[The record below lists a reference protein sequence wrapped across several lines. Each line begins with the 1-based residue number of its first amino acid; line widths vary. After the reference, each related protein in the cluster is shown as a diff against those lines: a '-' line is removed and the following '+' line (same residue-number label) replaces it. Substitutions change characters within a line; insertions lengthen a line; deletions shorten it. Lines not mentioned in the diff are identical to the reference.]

1 MKIMDMEWLRR
12 NRQPL
17 WVFALYFVSIAG
29 FGGVYWRLYYTNN
42 ANFWFNE
49 DIYKSQYSAA
59 RNLYEREF
67 REEAQ
72 AVALLTGELD
82 AVNTVDSDFRKGLL
96 SESADREGTTVRSPS
111 GYIMRLQ
118 EMIIHS
124 VSGGPAPPAYRIS
137 ISDPKGKLIT
147 NEVISILEQPNTT
160 ETFANPTSRVTGQVS
175 ETTGRAYRD
184 IEHSERGAWPNTH
197 QVLLG
202 FLLLQHDDTDHG
214 GFRRHVAQHD
224 GGAHGG
230 VRASVLGVSVADCHH
245 QLVFPE
251 QGRFVAAGI
260 ESSSKR

>member
-1 MKIMDMEWLRR
+1 MKITDMEWLRR

-160 ETFANPTSRVTGQVS
+160 ETLRILLAELQDKYQKLLAGHTETLSTLSAARGPTRIWSYWDFFYFSMMTQ
-175 ETTGRAYRD
+175 TTVAFGD
-184 IEHSERGAWPNTH
+184 MLPNTTAVRMVVCV
-197 QVLLG
+197 QVFLG
-202 FLLLQHDDTDHG
+202 CLLLIVIINWYFPSKGDLL
-214 GFRRHVAQHD
+214 RR
-224 GGAHGG
+224 
-230 VRASVLGVSVADCHH
+230 
-245 QLVFPE
+245 E
-251 QGRFVAAGI
+251 
-260 ESSSKR
+260 